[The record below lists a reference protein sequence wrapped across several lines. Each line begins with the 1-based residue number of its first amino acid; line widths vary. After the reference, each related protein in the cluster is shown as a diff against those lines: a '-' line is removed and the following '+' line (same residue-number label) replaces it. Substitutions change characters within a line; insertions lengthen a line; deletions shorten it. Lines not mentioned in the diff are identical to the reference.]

1 MNDNF
6 GLGAFGLDMIEY
18 PDPKK
23 SQPIFAKEDFQTK
36 EKRRIERQ
44 RLECV
49 KRYYEEHPDS
59 ILPSGEFG
67 SRSHRDE
74 NGSIVMERTVRIIK

>member
-18 PDPKK
+18 PDSKK
-23 SQPIFAKEDFQTK
+23 SQPIFAKEDFQTS
-36 EKRRIERQ
+36 EKMRIERQ
-44 RLECV
+44 RLECI
-49 KRYYEEHPDS
+49 KRYHEEHPDA

-67 SRSHRDE
+67 SRSHGDE
-74 NGSIVMERTVRIIK
+74 NGNIVMERTFRRR